1 MILDIFTIII
11 VVLGLMSFTF
21 LVYTLILIIS
31 DKIKDVTAERR
42 KMKSLEGK
50 IDKIN
55 DLIIDIHNKG
65 GRVKA
70 KGKYLILYDVLE
82 VELSDKEVK

>member
-1 MILDIFTIII
+1 MIEEIFETIII
-11 VVLGLMSFTF
+11 FLGIMTF
-21 LVYTLILIIS
+21 GFLIIFLMLKTK
-31 DKIKDVTAERR
+31 DKIKEMTAEKR
-42 KMKSLEGK
+42 KLKRIEGK
-50 IDKIN
+50 VDKIN

-82 VELSDKEVK
+82 VELSDKKVK